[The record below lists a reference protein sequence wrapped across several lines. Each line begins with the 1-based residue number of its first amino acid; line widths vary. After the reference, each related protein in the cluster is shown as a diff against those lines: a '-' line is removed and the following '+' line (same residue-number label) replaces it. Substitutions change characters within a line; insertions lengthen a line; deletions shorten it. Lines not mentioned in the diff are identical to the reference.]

1 MNPLDLLSLGLIGL
15 RTRPG
20 RAILSGLGIAIGIAT
35 MIVVT
40 GIPASSQAALLDRL
54 TALGTNTLQVTALT
68 NQDPPPRLPE
78 ESVGMVSRIGPVTGV
93 SAVANTHSLV
103 RRNDR
108 TAPDDGGGLTVLAA
122 RTDLPGVI
130 NARIHQGRWLTAA
143 TANFPTVVLGSV
155 ASERLGITELPA
167 GRQAPLVMIGES
179 WFSVV
184 GILETTP
191 LSPDIDRSVL
201 VGWEAARAELDFDG
215 HPTVIYVRAEE
226 SQLEAVR
233 DVLAATISPERPG
246 QVAVTR
252 PSDALA
258 AKRATE
264 SSFSVL
270 FLALAGV
277 ALIVGGIGVA
287 NTMVVSVLE
296 RRSEIGLRRALGATR
311 GQIRGQFLTE
321 SVVLAVAGGVAG
333 TLLGLAATVGYAY
346 WQRWPLVVP
355 AESAGAGVAGAVV
368 IGVLAGVYPCV
379 RAARLT
385 PTQALATT

>member
-1 MNPLDLLSLGLIGL
+1 MNPVDLLALGLIGL

-20 RAILSGLGIAIGIAT
+20 RALLSGLGIAIGIAT

-40 GIPASSQAALLDRL
+40 GIPASSQAALSARL
-54 TALGTNTLQVTALT
+54 SALGTNTLQATALT
-68 NQDPPPRLPE
+68 NQNPPAVLPR
-78 ESVGMVSRIGPVTGV
+78 ESVGMVRRIGPVTAA
-93 SAVANTHSLV
+93 SAVANTHAVV

-108 TAPDDGGGLTVLAA
+108 TDRNDGSGLTVLAA
-122 RTDLPGVI
+122 RLDLPQVI
-130 NARIHQGRWLTAA
+130 NATVRSGRWLTAA
-143 TANFPTVVLGSV
+143 TADFPTVVLGSV
-155 ASERLGITELPA
+155 AAERLAVTGLPA

-179 WFSVV
+179 WFTVV
-184 GILETTP
+184 GVLDPTP

-201 VGWEAARAELDFDG
+201 VGWEAASTELDFDG

-226 SQLEAVR
+226 AQLEAVR

-246 QVAVTR
+246 QVVVTR

-264 SSFSVL
+264 SNFAVL

-296 RRSEIGLRRALGATR
+296 RRAEIGLRRALGATR

-333 TLLGLAATVGYAY
+333 TALGVAATVGYAA
-346 WQRWPLVVP
+346 WQRWPLVLPV
-355 AESAGAGVAGAVV
+355 ESAGAGVAGAIV

-385 PTQALATT
+385 PTQALAAA